1 MLGSKGFFAS
11 DFFCFL
17 SLDLKLPRMYSSA
30 RPSGLV
36 GASSAAIASKEYS
49 GNNWDS
55 LSVVQRMNFT
65 ESNRMSS
72 YCNIRL
78 TQDQELNDL
87 AAGAAPSHN
96 GRSHEDMKSIDE
108 GYKRKIAAGG
118 GQLPFHS
125 QGNNNFQNVKAEMQ
139 QHVSLERFRDPP
151 GKDEKKQ
158 KNELSPGSSKNG
170 RVSENA
176 DASKNDSIHVRAK
189 RGQATNIHS
198 LAERVRREKIS
209 ERMKLL
215 QDLVPGCNKVINGKA
230 LMLDE
235 IINYVQSL
243 QRQVEFLS
251 MKLAAVHP
259 EMNFDLDQILPKDVL
274 QSCYSGSSV
283 VAFGPGMSDF
293 NSVLYAS
300 TYQRITQPEMPYV
313 AYNSEDLQH
322 SPLLHV
328 SQLSQNLPSP
338 WQDELHNTNT
348 VPSEA
353 ATDQMHW

>member
-1 MLGSKGFFAS
+1 M
-11 DFFCFL
+11 
-17 SLDLKLPRMYSSA
+17 MYSA

-36 GASSAAIASKEYS
+36 GTSSAAMASEEYS
-49 GNNWDS
+49 GNSWDS
-55 LSVVQRMNFT
+55 LTVVQRTNFT
-65 ESNRMSS
+65 ESNRMSLYS
-72 YCNIRL
+72 N
-78 TQDQELNDL
+78 
-87 AAGAAPSHN
+87 APGAAPCHN
-96 GRSHEDMKSIDE
+96 GRSHEDMNSIDD
-108 GYKRKIAAGG
+108 GNKRKIAAGG
-118 GQLPFHS
+118 GQFPFHS
-125 QGNNNFQNVKAEMQ
+125 PGNNSSQKVKAEMQ
-139 QHVSLERFRDPP
+139 QLERFRGPP

-158 KNELSPGSSKNG
+158 KNELSPGSSDHKPSSKNG

-176 DASKNDSIHVRAK
+176 DASKDDSIHVRAK

-215 QDLVPGCNKVINGKA
+215 QDLVPGCNKINGKA

-243 QRQVEFLS
+243 QHQVEFLS

-283 VAFGPGMSDF
+283 IAFGPGMSNF
-293 NSVLYAS
+293 HPALYAS
-300 TYQRITQPEMPYV
+300 TYQRITQLEMPYV
-313 AYNSEDLQH
+313 AHTSEDLQH
-322 SPLLHV
+322 SPLLQASH
-328 SQLSQNLPSP
+328 LSQNLPSP
-338 WQDELHNTNT
+338 WQDEFHNMNP